1 MAAFSSEAKRHHLE
15 TIISPDGKSVVHTL
29 TNSYPNLTTAT
40 AEWEDSRPVGSGANG
55 TLVMLQSGP
64 SRNLRAVKRVFGH
77 AAICAKEIN
86 VLSTV
91 SDVR

>member
-64 SRNLRAVKRVFGH
+64 SRNLRAVKRVVGH